1 MRYVISLL
9 LFGAFLVTSVAAQKI
24 TYQQVSAFGL
34 AETQEEAI
42 NAALTR
48 AITKV
53 NGASIDAKNLI
64 GKVTQSS
71 SQDGVRNTKTDKTM
85 QRNYREASRGVVS
98 SYDIVKLEQQAD
110 GQWRA
115 DVTAKI
121 AQLSMTGQAGRKRI
135 AILPFRVDAS
145 NKALNK
151 LADEPRQISSKFSQ
165 ALEDKITS
173 SRRFMVLDREFINQT
188 LGEKAS
194 VLDNPL
200 LPIEETL
207 KLSQT
212 IIAEMIVVGSVSAV
226 SYKLVPVHFKTLDRT
241 IQIPQGEVALSYK
254 IIDVM
259 TNQTKFSGKVMRRY
273 GSDDFLKIFDAG
285 NVPDPVMALAELASL
300 EMADEILAA
309 IYPLM
314 IAAVSGST
322 VTLNQGGDLIT
333 VGDSFKVYRR
343 DEKIIDPYT
352 KEALGYAETEVA
364 QIRVDTVNAKFSTA
378 QIISGDDLAQHFA
391 PKRLVCRLIGKGK
404 SQAQTRAA
412 EADKKM
418 DDFFADKPAGDTTAE
433 DPFGGTGWQ

>member
-1 MRYVISLL
+1 MRYVISFLL
-9 LFGAFLVTSVAAQKI
+9 CGVFLATSVAAQKI

-53 NGASIDAKNLI
+53 NGAAIDAKNLI
-64 GKVTQSS
+64 AKVTKSS
-71 SQDGVRNTKTDKTM
+71 SQDGVRSTQTDKAM

-98 SYDIVKLEQQAD
+98 SYEIVKLEQQSD

-121 AQLSMTGQAGRKRI
+121 AQLSLSGQAGRKRI

-145 NKALNK
+145 QKALNR
-151 LADEPRQISSKFSQ
+151 LADDPGLISSKFSQ

-173 SRRFMVLDREFINQT
+173 SRRFTVLDREFMNQT
-188 LGEKAS
+188 LGEKAL

-207 KLSQT
+207 KLSQN

-254 IIDVM
+254 IIDVT

-285 NVPDPVMALAELASL
+285 NVPDPVMALAELASV

-314 IAAVSGST
+314 IAAVNGGS

-333 VGDSFKVYRR
+333 VGDVYKVYRR
-343 DEKIIDPYT
+343 DNKIIDPYT
-352 KEALGYAETEVA
+352 KEALGYEETEIA
-364 QIRVDTVNAKFSTA
+364 EIRVDNVNAKFSTA
-378 QIISGDDLAQHFA
+378 KIVSGADLAQDFA
-391 PKRLVCRLIGKGK
+391 PKRLVCRLVTKGK
-404 SQAQTRAA
+404 SQAQQRAA
-412 EADKKM
+412 KADKEM
-418 DDFFADKPAGDTTAE
+418 DDFFADEPADKDAE
-433 DPFGGTGWQ
+433 DPFGGDDWQ